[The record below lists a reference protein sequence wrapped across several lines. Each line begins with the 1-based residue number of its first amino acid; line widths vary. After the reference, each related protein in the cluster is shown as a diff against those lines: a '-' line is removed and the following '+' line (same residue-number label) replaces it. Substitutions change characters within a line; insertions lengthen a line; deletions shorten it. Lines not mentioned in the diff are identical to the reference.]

1 MGRQIQ
7 QNGVKTIQRLEFV
20 EKEEYG
26 SNKRCKFSKT
36 HGDYSGWREN
46 IKFRHFLVLVGGDVL
61 LDGAHF
67 ENVPRE
73 GITIATWIRLDTN
86 KGIQSIFDTVGSHS
100 RHRDGQYHFEI
111 DNGKVR
117 WFHRNENHDTIFSLL
132 TRPVVRE
139 GIWTQ
144 LTATYNA
151 QKQRA
156 RVSSEIYRP
165 GVHDFLHG
173 GEWI

>member
-1 MGRQIQ
+1 MLSKQFKDSNLLRKKSTDPTNGANSVRRMLVTIVVGGRK
-7 QNGVKTIQRLEFV
+7 QN
-20 EKEEYG
+20 
-26 SNKRCKFSKT
+26 
-36 HGDYSGWREN
+36 
-46 IKFRHFLVLVGGDVL
+46 FLVLVGGDVL

-156 RVSSEIYRP
+156 RVSIEIYRP
-165 GVHDFLHG
+165 GVPHG
-173 GEWI
+173 GGWIW